1 MRLSFQYLWFFQNA
15 MHRSLLK
22 PTFPD
27 LIPQQKEDAWSDLL
41 TTFIQNKKLFCFT
54 EQVFHSNFILACR
67 SSRFHVSMTT
77 MNQCT
82 CHATCFT
89 TSSHVLLLMCRKLL
103 SKAQSFKFSVLRLC
117 NSVFLCCRSILLYQC
132 HFELGHLSSEDLGM
146 FFFSFFLFFISCFY
160 VTVAC

>member
-27 LIPQQKEDAWSDLL
+27 LIPQQKEDEWSDLL

-54 EQVFHSNFILACR
+54 EQVFHSNFILPCR

-77 MNQCT
+77 TNQCT
-82 CHATCFT
+82 RHATCFT
-89 TSSHVLLLMCRKLL
+89 TSTHVLLLMCRKLL
-103 SKAQSFKFSVLRLC
+103 SKAQSFKF
-117 NSVFLCCRSILLYQC
+117 CCDFVTQYFCDVGPSFCTNAILNWVICRAKTSRYV
-132 HFELGHLSSEDLGM
+132 
-146 FFFSFFLFFISCFY
+146 FFFSLFFISCFY